1 MGIIADSI
9 PALIARSVNN
19 RRNHINRV
27 LFDIICTRN
36 VIVCGGNDIDQDRRG
51 REILTL
57 SGEFKINTCIQ
68 AVQNALSSHKSAVL
82 FFDQDYYP
90 NIDTSFLYS
99 QFQDNICV
107 MGEDCTYE
115 PLSTLDYNTSEDDI
129 VQFFDRVLN
138 YYYKGNNSSSYE
150 DSMSICKMIVNILA
164 SIGSDYITIEN
175 INSIANDLFKNSE
188 ITFKNIIEAQAPFS
202 SKWNDFI
209 TFEWENAK
217 SRFHSFWHSFMNGL
231 GKFKCSGQKGSNSL
245 YGMLYNRNSANVCIF
260 PLRNS
265 DGLLKNIILSEI
277 EMIYGKIPIFD
288 FIDYHVALPTS
299 RDYSFLERIRPCI
312 IGNSLHKLG
321 IERLPFQDPTLVCLG
336 VNAQDAED
344 ILNSMVS
351 TGHWIRENIGYGF
364 RPRHL
369 HVGFAGAEIK
379 PITSSDLSFSNI
391 PEGSAFRIDDRG
403 YTYIS
408 NLFV

>member
-9 PALIARSVNN
+9 PALIARSINN

-27 LFDIICTRN
+27 LFDTICTRN
-36 VIVCGGNDIDQDRRG
+36 VVVCGGNDIVQDWRG

-57 SGEFKINTCIQ
+57 SGEFKINTCVQ
-68 AVQNALSSHKSAVL
+68 AVQNALSSQKGAVL
-82 FFDQDYYP
+82 FFDQDYNP
-90 NIDTSFLYS
+90 NIDTSVFYS

-107 MGEDCTYE
+107 MGENCTYE

-138 YYYKGNNSSSYE
+138 YYYKGNNFSSYE
-150 DSMSICKMIVNILA
+150 DSISICKMIINILA
-164 SIGSDYITIEN
+164 SIGSEYITIDN
-175 INSIANDLFKNSE
+175 MDSIANNLFENSE
-188 ITFKNIIEAQAPFS
+188 ISFKNIIEAQAPFS

-209 TFEWENAK
+209 TFEWESAK
-217 SRFHSFWHSFMNGL
+217 SRFNSFWYSFMNGL
-231 GKFKCSGQKGSNSL
+231 GKYKCSGQKGIKSL
-245 YGMLYNRNSANVCIF
+245 YGILYNQNSANLCIF

-265 DGLLKNIILSEI
+265 DGLLRNIILSEI
-277 EMIYGKIPIFD
+277 EMIYGRIPTFD
-288 FIDYHVALPTS
+288 FIDYHVALPTN
-299 RDYSFLERIRPCI
+299 RDYSFLQNIRPCI
-312 IGNSLHKLG
+312 IGNSLYKLG
-321 IERLPFQDPTLVCLG
+321 IERLPFQNPTLVCLG

-391 PEGSAFRIDDRG
+391 HEGSAFKIDDRG
-403 YTYIS
+403 YTYVS